1 MGRDLEEGFG
11 GWAIHYRNRLPRHV
25 VSRLVDGSG
34 CRPDHAPPAPFGVG
48 TGWDFM
54 TPVCRIIWTGECLSV
69 QCCTIRKRRARHE
82 MVECS
87 GFHRSV
93 RGCAGLPRSRAIPVL
108 ACHEQGARGDETPRS
123 SALLVT
129 CGGFVPSE
137 SYLVSSPHESPL
149 FLSGIHCRR
158 PPLQLPY
165 HRTRNPSSRLLRPA
179 SCSRSN

>member
-1 MGRDLEEGFG
+1 
-11 GWAIHYRNRLPRHV
+11 
-25 VSRLVDGSG
+25 
-34 CRPDHAPPAPFGVG
+34 
-48 TGWDFM
+48 M
-54 TPVCRIIWTGECLSV
+54 TPADTADMMSSMTITTIFVCRYRVGLHDACSSLCRNIWIGARLSV

-93 RGCAGLPRSRAIPVL
+93 RCCAGLPRSRAIPVL

-123 SALLVT
+123 SALLLT

-137 SYLVSSPHESPL
+137 SYLVSSPHESF